1 MDFTQED
8 HNNINEETDKLTPFI
23 IQAARN
29 SIPLSNIDGV
39 RKPRTMVEWRLYKL
53 PQSKEKSRKI
63 MQEKSHNSK

>member
-39 RKPRTMVEWRLYKL
+39 RKPRTMVEWRLYK
-53 PQSKEKSRKI
+53 
-63 MQEKSHNSK
+63 